1 MDNKPIFLSGLNGI
15 RTIAAFGVLIS
26 HINLSLGGFGV
37 KTFSLFGFNKNGGQ
51 EAWVLGEHGVTIFF
65 VLSGFLITYLL
76 LKEYEKTNTI
86 KIKEFYIRRILRIWP
101 LYYLY
106 ILLVLVTIYS
116 TFSFDVNLFYYL
128 TLFANIPFIN
138 GNTYPAMYH
147 LWSISVEEQ
156 FYLFWPF
163 LFLLFINRKFI
174 RNLLLIIGIF
184 SLIRIF
190 IWYLQ
195 PFSIPAL
202 ISVVNRFDCML
213 FGALGAFL
221 VFKKAKIIFFLN
233 NKIIQILAW
242 LVMFM
247 LILNIFQFINSIIE
261 IFIIELITLIIII
274 GQINIKNRIV
284 NLENKIMSYFG
295 KLSFGIYVYHPLL
308 ILILSKI
315 SFTNGFY
322 KFEEFEKTVIVFLLI
337 IFFTIVVSHMSYYKY
352 EVKFLKL
359 KHKFSIIKS
368 TNNKADV

>member
-1 MDNKPIFLSGLNGI
+1 MENKPIFLSGLNGI
-15 RTIAAFGVLIS
+15 RTIAAFGVVIS
-26 HINLSLGGFGV
+26 HINLSLGRFDI
-37 KTFSLFGFNKNGGQ
+37 KTISLFGFNEKGAQKG
-51 EAWVLGEHGVTIFF
+51 WVLGEHGVTMFF

-86 KIKEFYIRRILRIWP
+86 KIKAFYVRRILRIWP
-101 LYYLY
+101 LYYFY
-106 ILLVLVTIYS
+106 IMLVILTIYS
-116 TFSFDVNLFYYL
+116 TFIFDKNLFYYL

-138 GNTYPAMYH
+138 GAAYPAMYH

-163 LFLLFINRKFI
+163 LFLFLVNKKFI
-174 RNLLLIIGIF
+174 RNLFLIITVF
-184 SLIRIF
+184 SLVRIG
-190 IWYLQ
+190 IWHFQ

-202 ISVVNRFDCML
+202 IAVVNRFDCMM

-221 VFKKAKIIFFLN
+221 VFRNSRIIFLLN

-242 LVMFM
+242 LVMLT
-247 LILNIFQFINSIIE
+247 LILNIFQFMNSIIE
-261 IFIIELITLIIII
+261 IFIVELLTLTIII
-274 GQINIKNRIV
+274 GQINIKNRVV
-284 NLENKIMSYFG
+284 NLENKIVSYFG

-308 ILILSKI
+308 IFILAKI
-315 SFTNGFY
+315 SFTNSFY
-322 KFEEFEKTVIVFLLI
+322 EFKEFEKAVIIFLLV
-337 IFFTIVVSHMSYYKY
+337 IFFTIMISHISYYKY